1 MLPIVFFYS
10 LPNIE
15 RKKTWRFEFFFM
27 CYSWCKILENVHLID
42 NLFNFKDRCYQPTHQ
57 TLNYL
62 VKWHNLYRGT
72 MYNDICCRVSIPV
85 LIESVTILIERIP
98 MFIWCIL
105 ILIELSLCLLGVF
118 RYLLEVS
125 LFLLTMYIYLLTVSS
140 RCLDT
145 WKTSIHFLSWTA
157 TRINYH
163 VVVGQYE
170 LSGSK
175 LLCAIFDFDFSAF
188 VYFP

>member
-1 MLPIVFFYS
+1 MLPIAFFCS
-10 LPNIE
+10 LPNTNIE
-15 RKKTWRFEFFFM
+15 RTNNWFFDFFSM
-27 CYSWCKILENVHLID
+27 CYSGCKILENVHLIE

-72 MYNDICCRVSIPV
+72 IYNDICCRVSIPV
-85 LIESVTILIERIP
+85 HIESVTILIERIP

-125 LFLLTMYIYLLTVSS
+125 LFLIYWCLTSSEQFFSYIQ
-140 RCLDT
+140 DEN
-145 WKTSIHFLSWTA
+145 I
-157 TRINYH
+157 
-163 VVVGQYE
+163 
-170 LSGSK
+170 
-175 LLCAIFDFDFSAF
+175 
-188 VYFP
+188 

>member
-1 MLPIVFFYS
+1 MQ
-10 LPNIE
+10 
-15 RKKTWRFEFFFM
+15 
-27 CYSWCKILENVHLID
+27 
-42 NLFNFKDRCYQPTHQ
+42 NLRECTSYRESIQFQRDRCYQPTHQ
-57 TLNYL
+57 ALNYS

-72 MYNDICCRVSIPV
+72 MYNDICCQVIVPV
-85 LIESVTILIERIP
+85 FIENVTILIERIP

-125 LFLLTMYIYLLTVSS
+125 LFLLTIYRYLLTVFSS
-140 RCLDT
+140 FLDA

-163 VVVGQYE
+163 VLVGQYE
-170 LSGSK
+170 MSGSK
-175 LLCAIFDFDFSAF
+175 LQCAIFYFDFSDF